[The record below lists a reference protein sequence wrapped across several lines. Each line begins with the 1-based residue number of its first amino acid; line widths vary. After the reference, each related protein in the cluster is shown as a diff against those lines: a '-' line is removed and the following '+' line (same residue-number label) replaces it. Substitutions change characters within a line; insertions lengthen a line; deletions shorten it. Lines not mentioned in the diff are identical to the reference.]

1 MSDWCNISSGPVEAQ
16 DPRPPPPHEEISRI
30 SGSCVS
36 LYLPGG
42 LSERSMD
49 VETAGRVALVS
60 QKGSRGGEIG
70 LLESS
75 ELAQAA
81 DGEGGSFVGLGI

>member
-1 MSDWCNISSGPVEAQ
+1 
-16 DPRPPPPHEEISRI
+16 
-30 SGSCVS
+30 
-36 LYLPGG
+36 
-42 LSERSMD
+42 MD